1 MGGLLLAV
9 FLVWHCDHVH
19 LPFQTH
25 THKHTYRYSVME
37 ISCSCGVS
45 AVTNLQQSRK
55 SSCVMVDDLD
65 TQFCVNKLFM

>member
-1 MGGLLLAV
+1 MAV
-9 FLVWHCDHVH
+9 FLVCHCDHVH

-25 THKHTYRYSVME
+25 THIYANTLVYRYSVME
-37 ISCSCGVS
+37 ISCSEGVS
-45 AVTNLQQSRK
+45 AIKNLQQSRK